1 MTPAPNSP
9 GTASQNPSPG
19 QIPSMIEPMTET
31 TDFMLGF
38 VLSLLAPFLAAG
50 SITDPALIRLAAAE
64 TIAAYNAPTPDRPSL
79 GHPSPDRASPDR
91 LIATAQAVAFALT
104 SVDNLR
110 LSLPAG
116 LSLSMKLKLRGNAN
130 ALHRSSQQATA
141 TLEAHPQDTEPPDPT
156 AVLAALE
163 TAKTEVR
170 KAQAAPPTQPSTD
183 RQIDLNWAGAMT
195 DIATEFTTELAQMPP
210 AQRRTHLARIGALST
225 IATTL
230 GAGNAPPLKARL
242 LGTTALYG

>member
-1 MTPAPNSP
+1 MVLRRPN
-9 GTASQNPSPG
+9 
-19 QIPSMIEPMTET
+19 PSMIEPMTET
-31 TDFMLGF
+31 TGFMLGF

-64 TIAAYNAPTPDRPSL
+64 TIAAYNAP
-79 GHPSPDRASPDR
+79 SPDR
-91 LIATAQAVAFALT
+91 LIAIAQTVAFALT

-130 ALHRSSQQATA
+130 ALQRS
-141 TLEAHPQDTEPPDPT
+141 
-156 AVLAALE
+156 
-163 TAKTEVR
+163 
-170 KAQAAPPTQPSTD
+170 
-183 RQIDLNWAGAMT
+183 
-195 DIATEFTTELAQMPP
+195 

-225 IATTL
+225 IASTL
-230 GAGNAPPLKARL
+230 GAGQAPPLKARL

>member
-1 MTPAPNSP
+1 VVH
-9 GTASQNPSPG
+9 
-19 QIPSMIEPMTET
+19 
-31 TDFMLGF
+31 F
-38 VLSLLAPFLAAG
+38 FLFF
-50 SITDPALIRLAAAE
+50 TRCP
-64 TIAAYNAPTPDRPSL
+64 
-79 GHPSPDRASPDR
+79 
-91 LIATAQAVAFALT
+91 FALT

-130 ALHRSSQQATA
+130 ALQRSSQRATA

-170 KAQAAPPTQPSTD
+170 KAQATPPTQPSTD

>member
-19 QIPSMIEPMTET
+19 QIPSMIERMTET

-64 TIAAYNAPTPDRPSL
+64 TIAAYNAP
-79 GHPSPDRASPDR
+79 SPDR
-91 LIATAQAVAFALT
+91 LIAIAQTVAFALT

-130 ALHRSSQQATA
+130 ALQRSSQRATA

-170 KAQAAPPTQPSTD
+170 KAQATPPTQPSTD

>member
-19 QIPSMIEPMTET
+19 QIPSMIERMTET

-64 TIAAYNAPTPDRPSL
+64 TIAAYNAPTPDRPSP
-79 GHPSPDRASPDR
+79 GHPSPDR
-91 LIATAQAVAFALT
+91 LIAIAQTVAFALT

-130 ALHRSSQQATA
+130 ALQRSSQRATA

-170 KAQAAPPTQPSTD
+170 KAQATPPTQPSTD

>member
-1 MTPAPNSP
+1 
-9 GTASQNPSPG
+9 
-19 QIPSMIEPMTET
+19 MTET

-38 VLSLLAPFLAAG
+38 VLSLLTPFLAAG

-64 TIAAYNAPTPDRPSL
+64 TIAAYTASGSDRPTPDR
-79 GHPSPDRASPDR
+79 
-91 LIATAQAVAFALT
+91 LIGIVQAVAFALA
-104 SVDNLR
+104 SVDSLR
-110 LSLPAG
+110 LSLPPD
-116 LSLSMKLKLRGNAN
+116 LSLPMKLRLRGNAN
-130 ALHRSSQQATA
+130 ALHRSSQYNASAPHRSSRRTTA
-141 TLEAHPQDTEPPDPT
+141 TPDAAPRDTEPPDPA

-163 TAKTEVR
+163 TATIEVR
-170 KAQAAPPTQPSTD
+170 KAQAAQPTQTLTD

-195 DIATEFTTELAQMPP
+195 DIAAEFTTELAQMPP

-230 GAGNAPPLKARL
+230 GTGEAPPLKARL